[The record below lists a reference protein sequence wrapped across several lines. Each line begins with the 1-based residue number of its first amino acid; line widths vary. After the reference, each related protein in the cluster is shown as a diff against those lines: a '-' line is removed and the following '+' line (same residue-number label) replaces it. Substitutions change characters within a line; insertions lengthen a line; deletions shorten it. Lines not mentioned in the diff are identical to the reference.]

1 MTECQKIILSLIR
14 NSVLPGHEA
23 LPEDC
28 DWSAVYRLGKKQQ
41 ATALLY
47 YGAVNSGYTG
57 NAEGF
62 LNLRQDAMC
71 CAAVEQNQLCQAERI
86 LDCFD
91 RENVDYLPL
100 KGITLKKLYPATEL
114 RTMSDI
120 DILIRTE
127 QYDRIRPLMV
137 QMGFTEG
144 TQSDHEYIW
153 ERAGG
158 VYVELHKCLMPSYD
172 KDFAAHY
179 RDPWQ
184 RAKPVAG
191 HPNRYAMSPEDTF
204 VFLLVHL
211 AKHYRNGGIGLLH
224 MTDIFVYLRANPHM
238 DEETI
243 ACQLRQLGLLQFYEN
258 VRHTL
263 DVWFDGAAADQMAE
277 CITRCVLHGGSY
289 GTGADRVRASVLRGA
304 ERSGSTKQA
313 KYKMTLAALFP
324 PYRVMKEKYPVLRP
338 LPILLPGVWVYRWVT
353 ALLFRRDNIRVL
365 RRKISGVSLSDVESY
380 RQSLEYVGLR
390 QRGK

>member
-120 DILIRTE
+120 DILI
-127 QYDRIRPLMV
+127 P
-137 QMGFTEG
+137 
-144 TQSDHEYIW
+144 
-153 ERAGG
+153 A
-158 VYVELHKCLMPSYD
+158 
-172 KDFAAHY
+172 
-179 RDPWQ
+179 
-184 RAKPVAG
+184 
-191 HPNRYAMSPEDTF
+191 
-204 VFLLVHL
+204 
-211 AKHYRNGGIGLLH
+211 
-224 MTDIFVYLRANPHM
+224 
-238 DEETI
+238 
-243 ACQLRQLGLLQFYEN
+243 
-258 VRHTL
+258 
-263 DVWFDGAAADQMAE
+263 
-277 CITRCVLHGGSY
+277 
-289 GTGADRVRASVLRGA
+289 
-304 ERSGSTKQA
+304 
-313 KYKMTLAALFP
+313 
-324 PYRVMKEKYPVLRP
+324 
-338 LPILLPGVWVYRWVT
+338 T
-353 ALLFRRDNIRVL
+353 ALHT
-365 RRKISGVSLSDVESY
+365 KIIDPSLVYIGTAPEGVSSKV
-380 RQSLEYVGLR
+380 SLTIPFR
-390 QRGK
+390 